1 MNTALS
7 LSARKLARKGEPK
20 GRGVAP
26 ERPPPTLKRYRV
38 LCAVT
43 RAEWYEI
50 DAPDEA
56 TALHDAFTDGELS
69 ETGDTTDVTEIEAEE
84 VKP

>member
-1 MNTALS
+1 M
-7 LSARKLARKGEPK
+7 
-20 GRGVAP
+20 
-26 ERPPPTLKRYRV
+26 

-56 TALHDAFTDGELS
+56 IALRYAFSDGELS
-69 ETGDTTDVTEIEAEE
+69 ETGDTTDVAAIEAEE

>member
-7 LSARKLARKGEPK
+7 LSAQSS
-20 GRGVAP
+20 P
-26 ERPPPTLKRYRV
+26 ERASPRAGESPTSDQPRTLKRYRV

-43 RAEWYEI
+43 RSEWYEI

-56 TALHDAFTDGELS
+56 TALRYAFTEGELS
-69 ETGDTTDVTEIEAEE
+69 EAGDTTDVTEIEAEE

>member
-1 MNTALS
+1 MIPSKRRWLNEHRALPQ
-7 LSARKLARKGEPK
+7 RPTLARKGEPK
-20 GRGVAP
+20 GECP
-26 ERPPPTLKRYRV
+26 ERPTKLKRYRV

-56 TALHDAFTDGELS
+56 IALR
-69 ETGDTTDVTEIEAEE
+69 
-84 VKP
+84 

>member
-7 LSARKLARKGEPK
+7 LSAQSS
-20 GRGVAP
+20 P
-26 ERPPPTLKRYRV
+26 ERASPRAGESPRSDQPHTLKRYRV